1 MYLFEMINR
10 LEGFRIAYMGILK
23 EFVWIDML
31 EDENM
36 SEEVGK
42 NGKTVD
48 LAESHC
54 WRREVK
60 YNLNDLYILGT
71 FIYGVSPL
79 MSSYL

>member
-1 MYLFEMINR
+1 MILRDGIRIVTSAIGVIDSIRVCLCETVMMRLFV
-10 LEGFRIAYMGILK
+10 MGILK
-23 EFVWIDML
+23 EFVWIDM
-31 EDENM
+31 
-36 SEEVGK
+36 
-42 NGKTVD
+42 